1 MRLFGGV
8 AKNTHTEESDLYE
21 WNESIVDFNDL
32 LSSSS
37 GMKTLSAD
45 CILIQ
50 AIGEDFFKPPQS
62 QPLR

>member
-37 GMKTLSAD
+37 GMKLYPP
-45 CILIQ
+45 IVYL
-50 AIGEDFFKPPQS
+50 FKP
-62 QPLR
+62 